1 MTTDKQQSS
10 ARLGFI
16 GMGAMGSRMAGRLLA
31 AGYDL
36 TVYNRERERT
46 RMLEQ
51 RGAKVAA
58 TPRELASRADIILSS
73 VADDAAVENVM
84 IRAAGALAT
93 ARPGTIFI
101 EMSTVSPAMS
111 LPPIVGWHGRD
122 SLPRHRACQQPRG
135 HWRIGNHAYAL
146 LSDE

>member
-1 MTTDKQQSS
+1 MTTDTHPSS

-16 GMGAMGSRMAGRLLA
+16 GMGAMGSRMADRLLA

-58 TPRELASRADIILSS
+58 TPRELASPADIILSS
-73 VADDAAVENVM
+73 VADDAAVEDGM
-84 IRAAGALAT
+84 TGSAGAFAAPPLGPTST
-93 ARPGTIFI
+93 AVTTP
-101 EMSTVSPAMS
+101 
-111 LPPIVGWHGRD
+111 
-122 SLPRHRACQQPRG
+122 
-135 HWRIGNHAYAL
+135 
-146 LSDE
+146 

>member
-16 GMGAMGSRMAGRLLA
+16 GMRAMGSRMAYRLLT

-84 IRAAGALAT
+84 TGSDGALAA
-93 ARPGTIFI
+93 ARPGATFI
-101 EMSTVSPAMS
+101 EISTIST
-111 LPPIVGWHGRD
+111 PPCRRLYD
-122 SLPRHRACQQPRG
+122 MA
-135 HWRIGNHAYAL
+135 IGKG
-146 LSDE
+146 